1 MKSTGK
7 AESAFEDSGYT
18 VGEGESMCCS
28 ALPQASISVACC
40 WSLCCPKE
48 KRSGRIVIFYSVWGS
63 EDRALIATFILEAD
77 LLIFLWLC
85 RS

>member
-18 VGEGESMCCS
+18 VGEVSPCAAAPFHTPALLLPAAGASAVKGE
-28 ALPQASISVACC
+28 A
-40 WSLCCPKE
+40 E
-48 KRSGRIVIFYSVWGS
+48 RRIVIFYSVWGS
-63 EDRALIATFILEAD
+63 EDRAHANFILEAD

>member
-18 VGEGESMCCS
+18 VGEGESLCCS
-28 ALPQASISVACC
+28 ALPPASIAVACC
-40 WSLCCPKE
+40 WSLCCSKE
-48 KRSGRIVIFYSVWGS
+48 KRSRRIVIFYSVWGS
-63 EDRALIATFILEAD
+63 QDRAHAKFILEAD